1 MGVYTEEGFGSHFLL
16 ICLLEGLVIRVLR
29 LGYSN
34 NQIPKQTNPPSKGED
49 WASFQKKQR
58 LLQTVELYREMPV
71 SGYFFKVL
79 SKT

>member
-1 MGVYTEEGFGSHFLL
+1 LSEDCKFWFIL
-16 ICLLEGLVIRVLR
+16 CLNPGIQLNKSLAK
-29 LGYSN
+29 
-34 NQIPKQTNPPSKGED
+34 QIPNPSGED

-58 LLQTVELYREMPV
+58 LLQTVVLYREMPV